1 MPLHTINFSFT
12 VEGTV
17 TDVLAYANGIQIPKW
32 QAGGKFVGGFA
43 NALIEEGTA
52 IIVNIIVIG
61 LNGTAYTITTQ
72 FQDNGTT
79 EPGSQPS
86 PISDTI
92 VSDMQANEQ
101 IVYSA

>member
-1 MPLHTINFSFT
+1 MPLHTITFSFT

-32 QAGGKFVGGFA
+32 LANGKFVGGFS
-43 NALIEEGTA
+43 NALIEEGTD
-52 IIVNIIVIG
+52 IVVDIIVIG
-61 LNGTAYTITTQ
+61 LNGTDYRMTTQ

-92 VSDMQANEQ
+92 ISDMQASEQ
-101 IVYSA
+101 IIYSA